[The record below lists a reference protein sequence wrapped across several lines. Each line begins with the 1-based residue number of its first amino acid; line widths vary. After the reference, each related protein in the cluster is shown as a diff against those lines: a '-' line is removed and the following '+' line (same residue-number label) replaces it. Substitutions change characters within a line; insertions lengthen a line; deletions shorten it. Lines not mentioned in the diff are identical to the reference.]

1 MSSDKKFRVVKTL
14 IKTGCDLEREV
25 IKSNLPKGKAEALK
39 ASLEAKLD
47 AEDFDPRQLLCFTV
61 EPAA

>member
-1 MSSDKKFRVVKTL
+1 MDNQKFRVVKTV

-25 IKSNLPKGKAEALK
+25 IKSNLPKGKATALK
-39 ASLEAKLD
+39 ATLESKVD
-47 AEDFDPRQLLCFTV
+47 MEDFDPHSMTCYLV